1 MMNYNMSTKIT
12 TIKLAGLTCTACQ
25 KLAGKRIKIIADV
38 EEVNV
43 DISGETQIKAIREIS
58 EDEVKQV
65 LKGTHY
71 TVAGEK

>member
-1 MMNYNMSTKIT
+1 MMSTKIT
-12 TIKLAGLTCTACQ
+12 TIKLAGLTCASCQ
-25 KLAGKRIKIIADV
+25 KLTSKRIKTIKDV
-38 EEVNV
+38 EDVNV

-71 TVAGEK
+71 TVVGKK